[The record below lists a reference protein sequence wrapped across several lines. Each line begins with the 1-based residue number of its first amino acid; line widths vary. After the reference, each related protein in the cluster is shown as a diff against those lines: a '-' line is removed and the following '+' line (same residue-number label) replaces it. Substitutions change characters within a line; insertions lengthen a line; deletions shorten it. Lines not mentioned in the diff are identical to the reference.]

1 MRFLQPSLFYAESR
15 ASSHVSSNSRR
26 SSRMISGQF
35 FLGLPLFPVHRLFG
49 SSVLVRS
56 DHMTQP
62 RQSFPSDDA
71 APSSSYLFLSLIV
84 LFGILFL
91 HETCNILLSHLS
103 CTASSL
109 LPFDT
114 VIGQV
119 SAPFYAPPRLY
130 IILYRSS
137 LLSIIHNLYN
147 LLSHCFFNL
156 NYSTVMV
163 KLIYWKL
170 FLC

>member
-26 SSRMISGQF
+26 SSQMISGQF

-49 SSVLVRS
+49 SSVLVHS

-62 RQSFPSDDA
+62 RQCFPSDDA
-71 APSSSYLFLSLIV
+71 APSSSYLVLSLIV

-114 VIGQV
+114 ASYWPSLGSVLC
-119 SAPFYAPPRLY
+119 ATTPLY
-130 IILYRSS
+130 YFI
-137 LLSIIHNLYN
+137 SIIFALYHPQS
-147 LLSHCFFNL
+147 L
-156 NYSTVMV
+156 
-163 KLIYWKL
+163 
-170 FLC
+170 